1 MRTVGPIAITT
12 NDNHMKHGKKYRQVS
27 GKIVRKQEY
36 SLEDAIAFIKENAIA
51 KFDESVEAH
60 IRLSINAKK
69 SDESVRATVVLPHG
83 TGRVKKVAVVTNAA
97 DKAKEAKDAGAV
109 LIGGE
114 EIVAS
119 IKEGKL
125 IPGSAF
131 DILLATP
138 DMMPKLAVIAKI
150 LGPKGLMPS
159 PKNETVTTKIGEAVE
174 MLSKGKKASFKNDDS
189 GNVHQVIGKLSFSA
203 EELAANYEAW
213 SDAVRKAKPESVKGK
228 FVKSVTLCSTMG
240 PGVSVKLS

>member
-1 MRTVGPIAITT
+1 
-12 NDNHMKHGKKYRQVS
+12 MKHGKKYRQVE
-27 GKIVRKQEY
+27 GKIVRKEEY
-36 SLEDAIAFIKENAIA
+36 ALGDALAFLKENAIA
-51 KFDESVEAH
+51 KFDESVEVH

-97 DKAKEAKDAGAV
+97 DKAKEAKEAGAI

-138 DMMPKLAVIAKI
+138 DMMPKLATVAKI

-159 PKNETVTTKIGEAVE
+159 PKNETVTVKIADAVA

-189 GNVHQVIGKLSFSA
+189 GNVHQVIGKLSFTA
-203 EELAANYEAW
+203 EELSANFETLI
-213 SDAVRKAKPESVKGK
+213 DAVRKAKPEALKGK
-228 FVKSVTLCSTMG
+228 FMKSVTLCSTMG
-240 PGVSVKLS
+240 PGVSVSLS